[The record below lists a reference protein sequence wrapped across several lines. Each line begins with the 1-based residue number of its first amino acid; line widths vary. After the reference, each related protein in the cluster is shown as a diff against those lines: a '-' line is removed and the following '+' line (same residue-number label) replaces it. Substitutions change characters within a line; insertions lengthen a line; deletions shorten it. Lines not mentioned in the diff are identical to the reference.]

1 MISKILFQCDF
12 NSFRSVQRRAAAEG
26 DNNVGLKGF
35 KTRRAGSQNINIWI
49 GVTSP
54 KMHTDASGIWLIK

>member
-49 GVTSP
+49 RSNLTENAYRCLRH
-54 KMHTDASGIWLIK
+54 MAY